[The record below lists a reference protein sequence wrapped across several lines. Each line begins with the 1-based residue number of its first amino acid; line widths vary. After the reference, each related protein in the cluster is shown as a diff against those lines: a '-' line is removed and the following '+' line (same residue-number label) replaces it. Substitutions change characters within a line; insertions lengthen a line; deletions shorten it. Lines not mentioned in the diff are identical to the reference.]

1 MDQDRPGWN
10 PPPPGSEPAAHVP
23 LSAPIE
29 VASAPR
35 RSRVGTG
42 VAVAAVGIG
51 ALGLVGTAYAA
62 TGSPSPT
69 PSAGSES
76 PGLTPPQGERPG
88 APGDRDG
95 DGDRRGGHMGG
106 PGMGGGMGMRGAGM
120 GIHGSF
126 VAPKQGGGYQTIH
139 TQRGVVTDV
148 SSTSITVTSEDG
160 YTKKYVVTADTVVNA
175 QRDGI
180 DSIKADDEVMVIGVE
195 DGGDVTAVQIMDRTR
210 IKDGMQR
217 LAPPAPKPSG
227 SASGSTA

>member
-1 MDQDRPGWN
+1 MDTDRPGWN
-10 PPPPGSEPAAHVP
+10 PPTGSEPAAEVP
-23 LSAPIE
+23 LGASTQ

-62 TGSPSPT
+62 TGSPSAP
-69 PSAGSES
+69 PSSGSES
-76 PGLTPPQGERPG
+76 PGLTAPNGERPG
-88 APGDRDG
+88 MPGDH

-106 PGMGGGMGMRGAGM
+106 PGMGGGMGMRGPGM

-139 TQRGVVTDV
+139 TQRGVVTAV
-148 SSTSITVTSEDG
+148 SDSSITVTSEDG
-160 YTKKYVVTADTVVNA
+160 YSKKYAVTADTVVNA

-180 DSIKADDEVMVIGVE
+180 GSIEVDDEVMVIGVE
-195 DGGDVTAVQIMDRTR
+195 DGDDVTAVQIMDRTR

-217 LAPPAPKPSG
+217 IAPPAPNGTP
-227 SASGSTA
+227 APGSTA

>member
-1 MDQDRPGWN
+1 M
-10 PPPPGSEPAAHVP
+10 
-23 LSAPIE
+23 
-29 VASAPR
+29 
-35 RSRVGTG
+35 GTG

-76 PGLTPPQGERPG
+76 PGLTAPNGERPG
-88 APGDRDG
+88 VPGDRDG

-126 VAPKQGGGYQTIH
+126 VAAQAGRRLPDH
-139 TQRGVVTDV
+139 PHAARRRHRRVP
-148 SSTSITVTSEDG
+148 TSITVKSEDG

-180 DSIKADDEVMVIGVE
+180 ASIKVDDEVMVIGVE
-195 DGGDVTAVQIMDRTR
+195 DGDDVTAVQIMDRTR

-227 SASGSTA
+227 SATPPAPPPDRPHPRSGTPVALPRPGGAGASGPAPFAPAARPA

>member
-1 MDQDRPGWN
+1 M
-10 PPPPGSEPAAHVP
+10 
-23 LSAPIE
+23 
-29 VASAPR
+29 
-35 RSRVGTG
+35 
-42 VAVAAVGIG
+42 GIG

-76 PGLTPPQGERPG
+76 PGLTAPNGEQPG
-88 APGDRDG
+88 APGDRGG
-95 DGDRRGGHMGG
+95 DGDRRGHMGG

-139 TQRGVVTDV
+139 TQRGVVTAV
-148 SSTSITVTSEDG
+148 SSTSITVKSEDG

-180 DSIKADDEVMVIGVE
+180 GSIKVDDEVMVIGVE
-195 DGGDVTAVQIMDRTR
+195 DGDDVTAVQIMDRTR

-217 LAPPAPKPSG
+217 LAPPGPKPSA
-227 SASGSTA
+227 SATTSGSTA

>member
-1 MDQDRPGWN
+1 MDTDRPGWN
-10 PPPPGSEPAAHVP
+10 PPSSSEPVAEVP
-23 LSAPIE
+23 LGSPTQ

-62 TGSPSPT
+62 TGSPSAP
-69 PSAGSES
+69 PSTGSNGPGATSPNGEQ
-76 PGLTPPQGERPG
+76 PGL
-88 APGDRDG
+88 PGDPDG

-139 TQRGVVTDV
+139 TQRGVVTAV
-148 SSTSITVTSEDG
+148 SESSITVKSEDG

-180 DSIKADDEVMVIGVE
+180 GSIEADDEVMVIGVE

-210 IKDGMQR
+210 IKDGMGR
-217 LAPPAPKPSG
+217 LAPPAPKN
-227 SASGSTA
+227 SASPGSTA